1 MTHDL
6 LIVLGAQ
13 DKTDLRITMDLFK
26 NLLSPSDF
34 MPHGYCYL
42 WNTRLVGL
50 HLVSDSLIAL
60 AYFSIP
66 VTLIYFIRK
75 RRDLPFNWMFVCFGV
90 FILACGATH
99 IMEVWNLWH
108 ADYWLAG
115 LIKAVTALASVSTA
129 ILFVRLIP
137 RALAL
142 PSPEALRHEITER
155 RRTEEALY
163 RAKLDL
169 SFQVEERTS
178 ELKNA
183 NRTLRSEVDQRQK
196 ADEEL
201 RHSEERFRL
210 LVESVQD
217 YAIFML
223 DPAGL
228 VMSWNAGAEKING
241 YPAKEILGQH
251 FSRFFLPEYLEQHD
265 PQMELDAAA
274 IEGRLETEGWRMRKD
289 GSRFYAN
296 IVITAVRDQHANLI
310 GFSKITRDLS
320 DRKRA
325 EEEQQKLA
333 SLVEHSSDFIGMAS
347 LEGRVLFLNPAG
359 QALVGIEGDEAIRA
373 TSVADFIFDEDHERF
388 MHQVWP
394 LVLQQGQWEGEM
406 RFRHFRTGAAI
417 PMLQKIFCIREA
429 VTDHPLALAT
439 ISRDVTERK
448 RAEEELRL
456 TQAEV
461 AHASR
466 VMTMGELT
474 ASIAH
479 EINQPLAAIV
489 NNANACGRLLV
500 CQPPDLEEV
509 RLAVA
514 DISQAGTRA
523 AEVISRVRA
532 LLKKQTT
539 ARDRVDINELILEV
553 LALVAGE
560 LEKSHI
566 SARTDLLP
574 RITPVLGDRIQLQ
587 QVILN
592 LIMNGMEAMSSVSG
606 RPRRLLIQSQ
616 MHQSGNVLVA
626 VQDSGTGLDAA
637 NASHIFD
644 AFFTTKASGMGMGLP
659 ICRSIVEAHGGQ
671 LSLAPNGSGGA
682 TFQFTLPACA

>member
-1 MTHDL
+1 VFGRK
-6 LIVLGAQ
+6 I
-13 DKTDLRITMDLFK
+13 KRIWRITVELFT

-66 VTLIYFIRK
+66 ITLIYFIRK

-108 ADYWLAG
+108 ADYWLSG

-142 PSPEALRHEITER
+142 PSPEALRHEIAER

-169 SFQVEERTS
+169 AFRVEERTAQ
-178 ELKNA
+178 LKNA
-183 NRTLRSEVDQRQK
+183 NRILRSEVDRRQK
-196 ADEEL
+196 TDEEL

-223 DPAGL
+223 DPSGL

-251 FSRFFLPEYLEQHD
+251 FSRFYPPEYLDQRD
-265 PQMELDAAA
+265 PQMELDTAAT
-274 IEGRLETEGWRMRKD
+274 EGRLETEGWRMRKD
-289 GSRFYAN
+289 GSRFWAN

-333 SLVEHSSDFIGMAS
+333 SLVEHSSDFIGIAS
-347 LEGRVLFLNPAG
+347 LEGRVLFLNPSG
-359 QALVGIEGDEAIRA
+359 QALVGIDGDEAVRA
-373 TSVADFIFDEDHERF
+373 TTVTDYIFDEDHERF
-388 MHQVWP
+388 IHQVWP
-394 LVLQQGQWEGEM
+394 LVFQQGQWEGEM

-417 PMLQKIFCIREA
+417 PMLQKAFCIRETG
-429 VTDHPLALAT
+429 TDRPLVLAT
-439 ISRDVTERK
+439 ISRDITERK

-456 TQAEV
+456 AQAEV

-574 RITPVLGDRIQLQ
+574 LIMPVLGDRIQLQ

-592 LIMNGMEAMSSVSG
+592 LIMNGIEAMTSVTG

-616 MHQSGNVLVA
+616 MHESGSVLVA
-626 VQDSGTGLDAA
+626 VQDSGAGLDAA

-644 AFFTTKASGMGMGLP
+644 AFFTTKPSGMGMGLP

-671 LSLAPNGSGGA
+671 LSLAPNESGGA